1 MPNNCN
7 SIIKKFIYA
16 LVVCITVS
24 CSTINKDNK
33 YNIYSGKLLVESRNV
48 QPVSLNIIVSLS
60 KLESIIQLKKPFYGN
75 VLIITAKENKNL
87 NILPIKNNDPF
98 YVPDA
103 INRNFKYWLRQC
115 LLSTKFNVNKLIEGT
130 FFDFTCSKSNNKL
143 NFAIS
148 YQGDVINGYLIKK

>member
-1 MPNNCN
+1 M
-7 SIIKKFIYA
+7 
-16 LVVCITVS
+16 LVCITVS

-33 YNIYSGKLLVESRNV
+33 YNIYSGKLLIESTNVE
-48 QPVSLNIIVSLS
+48 PVSLNIVISLS
-60 KLESIIQLKKPFYGN
+60 KLDSIIQLKKPFYGN

-87 NILPIKNNDPF
+87 NIMPIKNNDPF